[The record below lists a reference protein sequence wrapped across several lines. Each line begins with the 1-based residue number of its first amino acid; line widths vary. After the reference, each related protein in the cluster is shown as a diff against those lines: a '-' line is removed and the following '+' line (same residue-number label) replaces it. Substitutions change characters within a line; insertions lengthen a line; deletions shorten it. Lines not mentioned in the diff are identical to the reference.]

1 MSEFAMDLSAA
12 YDEFT
17 TRQLRNGEAPDVFL
31 AELRTLASLFGGI
44 SEKGLA
50 CAFLAGLPERVR
62 HLLKA
67 GLRMEDLSVSQVLAR
82 ARAVLIDEGAVGIGG
97 ACLGTKQSRP
107 GKNGAQGRCFVCGG
121 LNHFAR
127 DCRSRRR
134 NAESGENG
142 SDQSSRARPRNR
154 LREGKGP
161 VIAPQQGNGRGERA
175 RAPAFLLLSC
185 WPRRYPP
192 FRCE

>member
-1 MSEFAMDLSAA
+1 MEEPTGNRLFLDLGLIPEFDGSARQSVAEWYQKLELMPEGDKKSAANVREALMSEFAMDLSAA

-67 GLRMEDLSVSQVLAR
+67 GLRMEDLSVSQEAR
-82 ARAVLIDEGAVGIGG
+82 AWG
-97 ACLGTKQSRP
+97 P
-107 GKNGAQGRCFVCGG
+107 
-121 LNHFAR
+121 
-127 DCRSRRR
+127 
-134 NAESGENG
+134 
-142 SDQSSRARPRNR
+142 SRADQARMVHRADASSAVDSTILP
-154 LREGKGP
+154 G
-161 VIAPQQGNGRGERA
+161 IAGVGGGTPSPARMAATRVPEHDPGTACAKA
-175 RAPAFLLLSC
+175 RAP
-185 WPRRYPP
+185 
-192 FRCE
+192 